1 MNHPVIIRVATEKD
15 ATLIADISRQTF
27 YETFASQ
34 NTSEN
39 MEKFMNT
46 QFAREKLMAELSDP
60 ENIFLLAYQDEQ
72 LAGYVKLSDS
82 QNPEQLENSA
92 ALEIVRIYSTT
103 SMIGK
108 GIGKILMQTCL
119 NIAQKRNKAIVWL
132 GVWER
137 NQRAI
142 DFYIKWGFEKF
153 GEHDF
158 ILGNDIQTDWL
169 MKKEI

>member
-1 MNHPVIIRVATEKD
+1 MNQEVTIRIATEMD
-15 ATLIADISRQTF
+15 AALIADISRQTF

-34 NTSEN
+34 NTAEN
-39 MEKFMNT
+39 MDKFMNT
-46 QFAREKLMAELSDP
+46 QFAKAKLMAELNDP

-72 LAGYVKLSDS
+72 LAGYVKLRDS
-82 QNPEQLENSA
+82 QHPEHLENSA
-92 ALEIVRIYSTT
+92 AIEIVRIYSTS

-108 GIGKILMQTCL
+108 GIGKVLMQACID
-119 NIAQKRNKAIVWL
+119 IAKKRDKAIVWL

-142 DFYIKWGFEKF
+142 DFYTRWGFEKF

-158 ILGNDIQTDWL
+158 ILGSDVQRDWL
-169 MKKEI
+169 MKKHI

>member
-119 NIAQKRNKAIVWL
+119 DIAQKRNKAFVWL
-132 GVWER
+132 GVWEK

-142 DFYIKWGFEKF
+142 DFYTKWGFEKF

>member
-1 MNHPVIIRVATEKD
+1 MNHPVIIRIATEKD

-46 QFAREKLMAELSDP
+46 QFAREKLIAELSDP

-72 LAGYVKLSDS
+72 LAGYVKLRDS

-92 ALEIVRIYSTT
+92 AIEIVRIYSTT

-169 MKKEI
+169 MKKHI